1 MKARV
6 LLIPMILTTSIAI
19 AQTQP
24 SDSSHAGDA
33 QRQAAALLSHSHAS
47 GGPTSGALSASRASV
62 ARDAH
67 ASAAALLSGDRAD
80 SDATVTLAVNE
91 QPRRTVYG
99 DAHAHAAA
107 LLSGVRIS
115 SGLMGP

>member
-1 MKARV
+1 MKARL

-19 AQTQP
+19 AETQP

-47 GGPTSGALSASRASV
+47 GGPTSGALSVSRALV

-67 ASAAALLSGDRAD
+67 ASAAALLRGDRAGTT
-80 SDATVTLAVNE
+80 ATVTVAVNE
-91 QPRRTVYG
+91 QPQTTAR
-99 DAHAHAAA
+99 DAHAQAAA
-107 LLSGVRIS
+107 MLSGIRIS
-115 SGLMGP
+115 SGP